1 MLITT
6 ICHVPPI
13 YDHMGFIIQLTWV
26 RADLNGKNG
35 ASRADLEF
43 SLEKKGTDT
52 REILMLAIVFG

>member
-35 ASRADLEF
+35 ADLEF